1 MRPMSVRRTL
11 PPVRSVRVR
20 IIGWVLAIA
29 AVSTLAL
36 GITAYTQQLQ
46 RVETRTT
53 NAINQEVEEFSDF
66 LRSAGAPWT
75 SRDFPTLDLLFETAE
90 RGNVGGRYE
99 TFIGLTGTT
108 VTTSYGRA
116 TGIEE
121 RPDIIADLAGRPDG
135 DDVQRGSFV
144 IDGNEIRYA
153 AIPVTMPGV
162 EQEGTYV
169 IANSVGAQRDE
180 ARAAAILLV
189 VVALVGLSLLAGI
202 GWWLSGRLLRP
213 VRLLNDAIT
222 QVSATDFSQRIPTP
236 AATTSRCWRRPLTA
250 WSTGSTKPSPPS
262 AASWTTRVTSSG
274 HPSRSCAGTSNSWTS
289 RIPGPRS
296 RR

>member
-90 RGNVGGRYE
+90 RGNVGA
-99 TFIGLTGTT
+99 
-108 VTTSYGRA
+108 V
-116 TGIEE
+116 
-121 RPDIIADLAGRPDG
+121 
-135 DDVQRGSFV
+135 
-144 IDGNEIRYA
+144 
-153 AIPVTMPGV
+153 
-162 EQEGTYV
+162 
-169 IANSVGAQRDE
+169 
-180 ARAAAILLV
+180 
-189 VVALVGLSLLAGI
+189 
-202 GWWLSGRLLRP
+202 
-213 VRLLNDAIT
+213 
-222 QVSATDFSQRIPTP
+222 
-236 AATTSRCWRRPLTA
+236 
-250 WSTGSTKPSPPS
+250 TKPSS
-262 AASWTTRVTSSG
+262 ASPA
-274 HPSRSCAGTSNSWTS
+274 
-289 RIPGPRS
+289 